1 MLEIKMNMVQ
11 TIGLAVLALVV
22 GSLLKK
28 NVKFFE
34 TYHIPSPVIGGFL
47 FALIHLLLRTAGLVS
62 FNFDSTLQTFF
73 MTMFFTSIGFNAS
86 WKLLKVGG
94 RKVVLFLIA
103 AIGLVVAQNF
113 TAVGLGTLLGLDPLL
128 ALMTGSTPMTGG
140 HGTSAAVA
148 PQVEALGIQG
158 ASTIAI
164 AAATFGLI
172 AGSSLG
178 GPLAKSLI
186 KRKNIK
192 VETEDSKNT
201 TDENDELLFGK
212 EVKTLDGEN
221 FTKAFFIILFAMF
234 VGTYLSDFIN
244 QFLKFPAYIGPM
256 LVAVIVRNIADNT
269 NRFSLHYEEI
279 RIIEDVSLNLF
290 LGMAMITLKVWELA
304 GVAGS
309 LVILLL
315 AQTVVA
321 WLYIYFVTFRI
332 MGSNYDA
339 VVMSAGHMGF
349 GMGATPNGMANM
361 KSVCEKYT
369 YSRVAFFVL
378 PIVGALFI
386 DFFNI
391 TIISSFLSWLS

>member
-11 TIGLAVLALVV
+11 TIGLAVLALIIGNILV
-22 GSLLKK
+22 KR
-28 NVKFFE
+28 VKFLSNF
-34 TYHIPSPVIGGFL
+34 HIPAPVVGGFL
-47 FALIHLLLRTAGLVS
+47 FALIHLGLYVSGLVT
-62 FNFDSTLQTFF
+62 FKFDNTLQTFF

-86 WKLLKVGG
+86 WKLLKLGG
-94 RKVVLFLIA
+94 KKVVLFLTA
-103 AIGLVVAQNF
+103 AVGLVVAQNF
-113 TAVGLGTLLGLDPLL
+113 TAVGIGTLLGIDPLL

-158 ASTIAI
+158 ASTVAI

-178 GPLAKSLI
+178 GPLARTLI
-186 KRKNIK
+186 KRKNVKI
-192 VETEDSKNT
+192 ETEDSSKA
-201 TDENDELLFGK
+201 TDEDNELLFGK
-212 EVKTLDGEN
+212 EVKVLNGEN
-221 FTKAFFIILFAMF
+221 FTKAFFVILVAMF
-234 VGTYLSDFIN
+234 IGSYLSEFIN
-244 QFLKFPAYIGPM
+244 QFVKFPAYIGPM
-256 LVAVIVRNIADNT
+256 LVAAILRNVADNT
-269 NRFSLHYEEI
+269 DKWSIHYEEI

-309 LVILLL
+309 LTVLLIAQAVL
-315 AQTVVA
+315 A
-321 WLYIYFVTFRI
+321 WIYIYFVTFRI

-349 GMGATPNGMANM
+349 GLGATPNGMANM
-361 KSVCEKYT
+361 RSISESYT